1 MPMVTFTKDNGLEI
15 RLMVKEHILMLM
27 VHTIMVIGSMT
38 SNMGTEW
45 RLGLMVLNTKVI
57 ILMEKKKER
66 VN

>member
-45 RLGLMVLNTKVI
+45 SLGLMVLNTKVI